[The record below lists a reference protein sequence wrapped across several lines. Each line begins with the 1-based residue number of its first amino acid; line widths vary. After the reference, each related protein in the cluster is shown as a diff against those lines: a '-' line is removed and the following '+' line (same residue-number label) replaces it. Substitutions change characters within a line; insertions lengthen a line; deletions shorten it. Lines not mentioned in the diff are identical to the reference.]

1 MLWRDTVGLIS
12 LVPGQN
18 EYGDPVMVEGP
29 PRMVYANR
37 RSIRQSE
44 FYQAAQ
50 AGLRPEIMFEVRS
63 AEYQGE
69 TKLRYEGT
77 DYLVIRTY
85 DKGEIMELV
94 CSGLVGAMADAGSS

>member
-29 PRMVYANR
+29 PRTVYANK

-69 TKLRYEGT
+69 PKLVYDGT
-77 DYLVIRTY
+77 TYRIIRTY
-85 DKGEIMELV
+85 DRGEVTELI
-94 CSGLVGAMADAGSS
+94 CTGLVSD